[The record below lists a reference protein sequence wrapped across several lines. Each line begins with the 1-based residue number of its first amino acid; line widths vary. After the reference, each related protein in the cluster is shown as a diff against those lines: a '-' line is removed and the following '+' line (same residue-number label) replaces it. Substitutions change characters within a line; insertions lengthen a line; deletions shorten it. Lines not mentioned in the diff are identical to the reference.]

1 MSGKKILILG
11 GGFGGLA
18 AAQYLRRFLPPEH
31 RIVVVEKKTTFYI
44 NAFNMQLIT
53 GEMKE
58 PCEGER
64 NLSDLV
70 RKGID
75 WVHTEVE
82 RIDPAGKRVH
92 TSSGTLE
99 GDYMIVALGAD
110 KHPEAI
116 PGFAESACNLYDTS
130 GAVQI
135 REALQK
141 FEGGRI
147 VIICC
152 TTPFS
157 CPGAPYEA
165 AFLVDS
171 ILRSRQ
177 SRHKAEIAIYT
188 PEPRPL
194 PSTGTVMGEAILG
207 MFKER
212 NIEFRP
218 QQKTRRIDS
227 EGRKVI
233 FEAGEASFDLLIG
246 VPPHAAP
253 RVVKEAGLT
262 DETGW
267 IPVDLK
273 VLETPYAGVFAI
285 GDITSIRQPNPTGFF
300 LPKAWVFADEEA
312 RIVAR
317 NIAGKI
323 LGEARLSE
331 FDGKGSCY
339 LETGDEMAA
348 YGSGNF
354 YSYPAPRV
362 YMEPP
367 SKHFLKER
375 RELERE
381 RLEALV

>member
-1 MSGKKILILG
+1 MTGKKILILG
-11 GGFGGLA
+11 GGFGGLT
-18 AAQYLRRFLPPEH
+18 AAQQLRRLLPPEH
-31 RIVVVEKKTTFYI
+31 SIVVVEKKTTFYI

-53 GEMKE
+53 GEMKG
-58 PCEGER
+58 PREGER
-64 NLSDLV
+64 DLSDLA

-75 WVHTEVE
+75 WVHAEVE

-92 TSSGTLE
+92 TSSDTIE
-99 GDYMIVALGAD
+99 GDYVIVALGAD
-110 KHPEAI
+110 KHPEGV
-116 PGFAESACNLYDTS
+116 PGFAESALNLYDTA
-130 GAVQI
+130 GAVQL

-177 SRHKAEIAIYT
+177 KRDKAEIAIYT
-188 PEPRPL
+188 PETRPL

-212 NIEFRP
+212 NIEFHP
-218 QQKTRRIDS
+218 QQKTKRIDS
-227 EGRKVI
+227 EAHKVI
-233 FEAGEASFDLLIG
+233 FEADEASFDLLIG

-253 RVVKEAGLT
+253 RVVRDAGLT

-267 IPVDLK
+267 IPVDIQT
-273 VLETPYAGVFAI
+273 LETPYAGVFAI

-317 NIAGKI
+317 NIAGEI
-323 LGEARLSE
+323 LAGANTSK
-331 FDGKGSCY
+331 FNGDGSCY

-375 RELERE
+375 REIERE

>member
-1 MSGKKILILG
+1 MTGKKVLILG

-18 AAQYLRRFLPPEH
+18 AAQQLRRLLPPEH

-53 GEMKE
+53 GEMKD
-58 PCEGER
+58 PREGQR
-64 NLSDLV
+64 DLSDLA
-70 RKGID
+70 RKDID
-75 WVHTEVE
+75 WVHAEIE

-110 KHPEAI
+110 KHPEAV
-116 PGFAESACNLYDTS
+116 PGFAESAFNLYDAA
-130 GAVQI
+130 GAVQL

-141 FEGGRI
+141 FESGRI
-147 VIICC
+147 VIVCC
-152 TTPFS
+152 ATPFS

-171 ILRSRQ
+171 ILRSKQKRD
-177 SRHKAEIAIYT
+177 KAEIAIYT

-212 NIEFRP
+212 NIEFHP

-227 EGRKVI
+227 EAHKVI

-253 RVVKEAGLT
+253 RVVREAGLT

-267 IPVDLK
+267 IPVDLQT
-273 VLETPYAGVFAI
+273 LETPYAGVFAI

-317 NIAGKI
+317 NIAGEI
-323 LGEARLSE
+323 LSE
-331 FDGKGSCY
+331 ADASKFDGKGSCY
-339 LETGDEMAA
+339 LETGDDMAA

>member
-1 MSGKKILILG
+1 MTGKKILILG
-11 GGFGGLA
+11 GGFGGLTA
-18 AAQYLRRFLPPEH
+18 TQLLRRSLPPEH
-31 RIVVVEKKTTFYI
+31 SIVVVEKKTTFYI

-53 GEMKE
+53 GEMKV
-58 PCEGER
+58 PREGER
-64 NLSDLV
+64 DLSDLV
-70 RKGID
+70 HKGID
-75 WVHTEVE
+75 WVHAEVE

-92 TSSGTLE
+92 TSSGILE
-99 GDYMIVALGAD
+99 GDYVIVALGAD
-110 KHPEAI
+110 KHPEGV
-116 PGFAESACNLYDTS
+116 PGFAESALNLYDTA

-141 FEGGRI
+141 FDSGRI

-171 ILRSRQ
+171 ILRSSQKRD
-177 SRHKAEIAIYT
+177 KAEIAIYT

-212 NIEFRP
+212 NIEFHP
-218 QQKTRRIDS
+218 QQKTKRIDS
-227 EGRKVI
+227 EAHKVI
-233 FEAGEASFDLLIG
+233 FEADEASFDLLIG

-253 RVVKEAGLT
+253 RVVRDAGLT

-267 IPVDLK
+267 IPVDIQT
-273 VLETPYAGVFAI
+273 LETPFAGVFAI

-317 NIAGKI
+317 NIAGEI
-323 LGEARLSE
+323 LAGANTSK
-331 FDGKGSCY
+331 FNGDGSCY

-354 YSYPAPRV
+354 YSYPVPRV

-375 RELERE
+375 REIERD

>member
-1 MSGKKILILG
+1 MTGKKVLILG

-18 AAQYLRRFLPPEH
+18 AAQHLRRLLPPEH
-31 RIVVVEKKTTFYI
+31 RIVVIEKKTNFYL
-44 NAFNMQLIT
+44 NAFNMQLIS
-53 GEMKE
+53 GEMKD
-58 PCEGER
+58 PCEGQRE
-64 NLSDLV
+64 LSELG
-70 RKGID
+70 RKDID
-75 WVHTEVE
+75 WVHAEID
-82 RIDPAGKRVH
+82 RIDPASKRVH
-92 TSSGTLE
+92 TSTGILE
-99 GDYMIVALGAD
+99 GDYMVIALGAD
-110 KHPEAI
+110 KRPEAI
-116 PGFAESACNLYDTS
+116 PGFTESAINLYEAS
-130 GAVQI
+130 GAVQL
-135 REALQK
+135 REVLQN
-141 FEGGRI
+141 FHGGRI

-165 AFLVDS
+165 AFLTDS
-171 ILRSRQ
+171 ILRGRQ
-177 SRHKAEIAIYT
+177 ARNTAEIHLYT

-194 PSTGTVMGEAILG
+194 PSTGTVMGEGVLA

-212 NIEFRP
+212 NIEFHP

-227 EGRKVI
+227 NARKVI
-233 FEAGEASFDLLIG
+233 FEAGEASFDLLVG

-253 RVVKEAGLT
+253 RIAKDAGLT

-267 IPVDLK
+267 IPVDLR
-273 VLETPYAGVFAI
+273 VLETRFAGVFAI

-317 NIAGKI
+317 NIASEI
-323 LGEARLSE
+323 LADANASK
-331 FDGKGSCY
+331 FDGTGSCY

-348 YGSGNF
+348 YGSGSF